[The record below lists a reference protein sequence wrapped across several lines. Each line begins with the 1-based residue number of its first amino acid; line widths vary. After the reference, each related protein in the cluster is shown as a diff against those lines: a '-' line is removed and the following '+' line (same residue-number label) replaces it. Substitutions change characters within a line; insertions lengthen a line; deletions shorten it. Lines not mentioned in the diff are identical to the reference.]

1 MVECKRRAPAVTSGG
16 EYGRTRAALLRR
28 RSLARPPP
36 VRGKL
41 PRWLLKVLENGE
53 VVTFMAIAVA
63 LLAIAIVVFVS
74 GSTTSWWR
82 RGGGRAVRLPGP
94 GAALRQGR
102 RRLPAAGSGSP
113 A

>member
-1 MVECKRRAPAVTSGG
+1 MAAPEPHSYDG
-16 EYGRTRAALLRR
+16 EALP
-28 RSLARPPP
+28 RPPP

-41 PRWLLKVLENGE
+41 PRWLLKALENGE

-82 RGGGRAVRLPGP
+82 RRGGRAVRLPGP
-94 GAALRQGR
+94 GAALRQAR
-102 RRLPAAGSGSP
+102 PRLTAPGPGSP
-113 A
+113 SGGCLLPCGCRTVSQ

>member
-1 MVECKRRAPAVTSGG
+1 MAAPEPHPYDG
-16 EYGRTRAALLRR
+16 EALP
-28 RSLARPPP
+28 RPPP

-53 VVTFMAIAVA
+53 VVTFMVIAVA

-82 RGGGRAVRLPGP
+82 RVVVPLSVSLVLVRRYARLDRA
-94 GAALRQGR
+94 
-102 RRLPAAGSGSP
+102 
-113 A
+113 

>member
-1 MVECKRRAPAVTSGG
+1 MAAPEPHPYDG
-16 EYGRTRAALLRR
+16 EALP
-28 RSLARPPP
+28 RPPP

-53 VVTFMAIAVA
+53 VVTFMASAVA

-82 RGGGRAVRLPGP
+82 RVVVPLSVSLVLVRRYARLDRA
-94 GAALRQGR
+94 
-102 RRLPAAGSGSP
+102 
-113 A
+113 

>member
-1 MVECKRRAPAVTSGG
+1 MAAPEPHPYDG
-16 EYGRTRAALLRR
+16 EALP
-28 RSLARPPP
+28 RPPP

-41 PRWLLKVLENGE
+41 PRWLLKALENGE

-82 RGGGRAVRLPGP
+82 RVVVPLSVSLVLVRRYARLDRA
-94 GAALRQGR
+94 
-102 RRLPAAGSGSP
+102 
-113 A
+113 